1 MCCILRLFEK
11 NKDLKRLFQNMT
23 RTEADG
29 ELVLDEE
36 RLRAH
41 SRIVMDGL
49 GAAVESLED
58 SVILTN
64 ILIVM
69 GERHAGYNVRPEM
82 VSVSNKVESEEAEN
96 KKKGNII
103 LTEPY

>member
-1 MCCILRLFEK
+1 MFEK

-23 RTEADG
+23 HTEADG

-82 VSVSNKVESEEAEN
+82 VSVSNKVESEEAEKN
-96 KKKGNII
+96 PKNII